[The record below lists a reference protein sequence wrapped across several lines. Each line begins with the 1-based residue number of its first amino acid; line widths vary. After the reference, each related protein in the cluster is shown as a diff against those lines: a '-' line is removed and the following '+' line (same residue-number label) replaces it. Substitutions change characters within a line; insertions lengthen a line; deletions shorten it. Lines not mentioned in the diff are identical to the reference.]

1 MCMFPKIPIQW
12 IIFKGQCGNEQI
24 SSILLCYLLHD
35 MKYAVISQSQEN
47 FLPLS
52 FSLVYTRH
60 LPNVSCSPD
69 VILPGVLR
77 CQGYKCP
84 PEILPTYDSHS
95 VQKKKKEERK
105 KENRIIVGALNIW
118 LKERFLSKV
127 TYRYRPRDCHTEWS
141 KSDRERQ
148 ISYAITYMWNLK
160 AGYKWTYL
168 QNRNRVIECRKQA
181 YGCCCFCS
189 VFKLCITLCEPMDCS
204 TPGFLVPHLLPESA
218 QLHVH
223 WTGDAIQPS
232 HLLSPSSPS
241 SFNLS
246 QHQALFHW
254 VGCLYQVARV
264 WELQLQHQH
273 QSFQWVFRVDS
284 L

>member
-1 MCMFPKIPIQW
+1 MFPKIPIQW
-12 IIFKGQCGNEQI
+12 FIFKEQCGNEQI
-24 SSILLCYLLHD
+24 SSILLCYLLRD

-47 FLPLS
+47 FLLLS

-69 VILPGVLR
+69 VILPVLR

-95 VQKKKKEERK
+95 MQKKREY
-105 KENRIIVGALNIW
+105 NRIIVGALNIW

-127 TYRYRPRDCHTEWS
+127 TYRYGPRDCHTEWS

-148 ISYAITYMWNLK
+148 ISYAISYVWNRK

-168 QNRNRVIECRKQA
+168 QNRNRVTECRKQA
-181 YGCCCFCS
+181 YGCYCCFCS
-189 VFKLCITLCEPMDCS
+189 VSKSCITFCEPTDYS
-204 TPGFLVPHLLPESA
+204 TPGFPVPHHLPEFA

-223 WTGDAIQPS
+223 WISDDIQHLIFCHPLLLLPS
-232 HLLSPSSPS
+232 IFPSIR
-241 SFNLS
+241 
-246 QHQALFHW
+246 LFSI
-254 VGCLYQVARV
+254 
-264 WELQLQHQH
+264 ELA
-273 QSFQWVFRVDS
+273 VCIR
-284 L
+284 

>member
-1 MCMFPKIPIQW
+1 MFPKIPIQW
-12 IIFKGQCGNEQI
+12 IIFKGQCGNDFTV
-24 SSILLCYLLHD
+24 SRKFFASIIFSGLYKAFTKCIMLSWCHFAWCSKMSGLQ
-35 MKYAVISQSQEN
+35 MPSRN
-47 FLPLS
+47 FTNIWL
-52 FSLVYTRH
+52 TQ
-60 LPNVSCSPD
+60 CA
-69 VILPGVLR
+69 
-77 CQGYKCP
+77 
-84 PEILPTYDSHS
+84 
-95 VQKKKKEERK
+95 KKKKR

-181 YGCCCFCS
+181 YGCCFCS
-189 VFKLCITLCEPMDCS
+189 VSKLCITLCEPMDCS

-223 WTGDAIQPS
+223 WTSDDTQPS

>member
-1 MCMFPKIPIQW
+1 MFPKIPIQW
-12 IIFKGQCGNEQI
+12 FIFKEQCGNEQI
-24 SSILLCYLLHD
+24 SSILLCYLLRD

-47 FLPLS
+47 FLLLS

-69 VILPGVLR
+69 VILPVLR

-95 VQKKKKEERK
+95 MQKKREY
-105 KENRIIVGALNIW
+105 NRIIVGALNIW

-127 TYRYRPRDCHTEWS
+127 TYRYGPRDCHTEWS

-148 ISYAITYMWNLK
+148 ISYAISYVWNRK

-168 QNRNRVIECRKQA
+168 QNRNRVTECRKQA
-181 YGCCCFCS
+181 YGCYCCFCS
-189 VFKLCITLCEPMDCS
+189 VSKSCITFCEPTDYS
-204 TPGFLVPHLLPESA
+204 TPGFPVPHHLPEFA

-223 WTGDAIQPS
+223 WISDAIQPS

-241 SFNLS
+241 PFNLS

-264 WELQLQHQH
+264 WELQLQHQ
-273 QSFQWVFRVDS
+273 SFQWVFRVDS

>member
-1 MCMFPKIPIQW
+1 MWKWANFLHPPMLSVTWYETCSNFTVSRKFFAS
-12 IIFKGQCGNEQI
+12 IIFSGLYKAFTKCIMLSWCHFAWCSKMSGLQMPSRNFTNIWLTQCE
-24 SSILLCYLLHD
+24 
-35 MKYAVISQSQEN
+35 
-47 FLPLS
+47 
-52 FSLVYTRH
+52 
-60 LPNVSCSPD
+60 
-69 VILPGVLR
+69 
-77 CQGYKCP
+77 
-84 PEILPTYDSHS
+84 
-95 VQKKKKEERK
+95 KKKKR

-181 YGCCCFCS
+181 YGCCFCS
-189 VFKLCITLCEPMDCS
+189 VSKLCITLCEPMDCS

-223 WTGDAIQPS
+223 WTSDDTQPS